1 MNILLLQQQ
10 INEYIAANSRFE
22 PHRAYL
28 GMSKIGDCPRRVTR
42 ELLHGTIP
50 TDEIHRMSYT
60 GYDQEASILKMLV
73 EARIALP
80 YKRELVSQFDERLR
94 GHIDAVTV
102 ENDLL
107 EIKSLSSLKF
117 QRVDQTRR
125 IHPRHYVQVQLYMR
139 YGGYRQALV
148 VCRNRDTY
156 EHLLF
161 RIAYD
166 PAQAENYEQ
175 KAKRILAAW
184 DEKLILPCEC
194 GHCKRP

>member
-1 MNILLLQQQ
+1 MNIHLLQQQ

>member
-1 MNILLLQQQ
+1 MNIHLLQQQ

-22 PHRAYL
+22 PRRAYL

-42 ELLHGTIP
+42 ELLHRLIP

-194 GHCKRP
+194 GHCK

>member
-1 MNILLLQQQ
+1 MNIHLLQQQ

-22 PHRAYL
+22 PRRACL
-28 GMSKIGDCPRRVTR
+28 DMSKIGDCPRRVTR
-42 ELLHGTIP
+42 ELLHRLIP

-194 GHCKRP
+194 GHCK

>member
-1 MNILLLQQQ
+1 MNIHLLQQQ

-22 PHRAYL
+22 PRRAYL

-42 ELLHGTIP
+42 ELLHRLIP

-73 EARIALP
+73 EARVALP

-161 RIAYD
+161 HIAYD

-194 GHCKRP
+194 GHCK

>member
-22 PHRAYL
+22 PRRAYL

-42 ELLHGTIP
+42 ELLHRLIP

-148 VCRNRDTY
+148 VYRNRDTY

-194 GHCKRP
+194 GHCK